1 MYAVVKIAGQQ
12 FTVSPS
18 EKLYV
23 PRLKSEI
30 GSKVTFEKVLVLG
43 DEKKTTLGTPYV
55 SGAKVEATVLQHVKD
70 DTVIVL
76 KKKKRKGYRVRNGH
90 RQQFTQI
97 EINKLA

>member
-12 FTVSPS
+12 FKVAPS

-23 PRLKSEI
+23 PKLQSEV
-30 GSKVTFEKVLVLG
+30 GAKVTFDRVLVVG
-43 DEKKTTLGTPYV
+43 DDTKTTVGKPYV
-55 SGAKVEATVLQHVKD
+55 SGAKVQATVLQHVKD

-90 RQQFTQI
+90 RQQYTQI
-97 EINKLA
+97 EINSLA